1 MRSLKKITFF
11 KSLTSDQNNLLDA
24 GEHLL
29 IQHGYDEFE
38 LCDLKKEAGAESLFI
53 SQAYCCKQDLL
64 LNLLQRYFFE
74 INQELAELYLRED
87 LSASELSRVLID
99 FFRRRS
105 LMLDLIANYS
115 RELEKGSSTEN
126 FQLYIMEKV
135 RFCCLIDRCCQR
147 LNKISEHGKRTE
159 GTGCALLEGVL
170 GSFRATHFTK
180 QQADAICRADPDFV
194 IPDYD
199 ICLVHTVK
207 MWIM

>member
-38 LCDLKKEAGAESLFI
+38 LCDLKKEAGADSLFI
-53 SQAYCCKQDLL
+53 SQAYCGKQD
-64 LNLLQRYFFE
+64 FE

-180 QQADAICRADPDFV
+180 QQADAIRRADLDFV

-199 ICLVHTVK
+199 TCLVHTVK